1 MFMKKGQERLADMG
15 LGVLVWSGDLE
26 HRAVHKLTS
35 CGIEGQTR
43 HTKSQKHRNM
53 PTVEG
58 LCPHFSCSVNTE
70 STIQELSSRVL
81 IFGSRMYLGTKMNPM
96 SSNFCKRQE

>member
-1 MFMKKGQERLADMG
+1 MG

-58 LCPHFSCSVNTE
+58 FCPHFSCSVNTE
-70 STIQELSSRVL
+70 STIQETKQQ
-81 IFGSRMYLGTKMNPM
+81 GSHIWEQDGFRKEDE
-96 SSNFCKRQE
+96 SNE